1 MQRVQGALI
10 NDVTCYTN
18 VCRQTSHNW
27 IYILSKKRNKEKLST
42 PLTSCRQ
49 FCGPHA
55 GLMYGRREVLA
66 SLAPYKLAACTD
78 LLPGPASAQSSRWE
92 TGK

>member
-1 MQRVQGALI
+1 MTYWAAFAA
-10 NDVTCYTN
+10 
-18 VCRQTSHNW
+18 
-27 IYILSKKRNKEKLST
+27 KKRNKEDLE
-42 PLTSCRQ
+42 LTSLPSCRQ

-92 TGK
+92 TGRYRYLYCFYNSYF

>member
-1 MQRVQGALI
+1 MSQL
-10 NDVTCYTN
+10 DLH
-18 VCRQTSHNW
+18 S
-27 IYILSKKRNKEKLST
+27 LEKEKLEELKST

-92 TGK
+92 TGRYLYILYL